1 VADAI
6 ERGSMSDLQDELGD
20 LLLQVVYHAQMAEEA
35 GLFSFADVA
44 EGISDKMIARRSGA
58 RMPRPLTGLHLVC
71 LP

>member
-1 VADAI
+1 
-6 ERGSMSDLQDELGD
+6 MSDLQDELGD

-44 EGISDKMIARRSGA
+44 EGISDKMIARGA